1 MKETMLY
8 ANILSRHMQNIL
20 LKIEH
25 IKKTFTPPLSYRDM
39 LKFNFKSN
47 RCITALDDVSFNVEK
62 GRIIAILGPNGA
74 GKTTLLK
81 IISTLI
87 LPDKGQVTVLGR
99 YIVGKDDEKIKTLIG
114 LVYSQERNF
123 YWRLTGKQ
131 NLEFF
136 ASLYGFNKEKTTS
149 VLKNLFKLFEID
161 YANRRFDSY
170 SAGMKQ
176 KFSLMRA
183 MLHNPEIL
191 LLDEPTKSLDY
202 ATARH
207 IKNFIKEKLVKAQN
221 KTVLLTTHHMDEAA
235 EFCDYF
241 IILDKG
247 IIRAAGSLLELR
259 QRVNNTSAS
268 IGDIFL
274 KICSQNQ

>member
-1 MKETMLY
+1 
-8 ANILSRHMQNIL
+8 MQNTIL
-20 LKIEH
+20 RVEH
-25 IKKTFTPPLSYRDM
+25 IKKTFTPPLSCRDM
-39 LKFNFKSN
+39 LRFNFQAT

-62 GRIIAILGPNGA
+62 GLVIAILGPNGA

-87 LPDKGQVTVLGR
+87 LPDKGRVIVLDR
-99 YIVGKDDEKIKTLIG
+99 YVVGKDDEKIKALIG
-114 LVYSQERNF
+114 LVYAQERNF

-136 ASLYGFNKEKTTS
+136 ASLYGFNKAKTTS
-149 VLKNLFKLFEID
+149 VLKNLFELFEID
-161 YANRRFDSY
+161 YAHRRFDSY

-176 KFSLMRA
+176 KFSLIRA

-191 LLDEPTKSLDY
+191 LLDDPTKSLDY
-202 ATARH
+202 TTARH
-207 IKNFIKEKLVKAQN
+207 FRDFIKEKLVKDQK

-247 IIRAAGSLLELR
+247 IIRAVGTLSELR
-259 QRVNNTSAS
+259 QRVNDTSAS

-274 KICSQNQ
+274 KICPQNR

>member
-1 MKETMLY
+1 MLTSH
-8 ANILSRHMQNIL
+8 LRLMQNIIL
-20 LKIEH
+20 RVEH

-39 LKFNFKSN
+39 LRFNLQAT

-62 GRIIAILGPNGA
+62 GRVIAVLGPNGA

-81 IISTLI
+81 IISTLV
-87 LPDKGQVTVLGR
+87 LPDHGQVIVDGR
-99 YIVGKDDEKIKTLIG
+99 YVVGKDDEKIKALIG
-114 LVYSQERNF
+114 LVYTQERNF

-136 ASLYGFNKEKTTS
+136 ASLYGFNKNKTTS
-149 VLKNLFKLFEID
+149 VLKNLFELFEVD
-161 YANRRFDSY
+161 YAHRRFDSY
-170 SAGMKQ
+170 STGMKQ
-176 KFSLMRA
+176 KFSLIRA
-183 MLHNPEIL
+183 MLHDPEIL

-207 IKNFIKEKLVKAQN
+207 FRGFIKEKLVKAQK

-235 EFCDYF
+235 EFCDHF

-247 IIRAAGSLLELR
+247 IIRAAGSLSELR
-259 QRVNNTSAS
+259 RRINNDSAS

-274 KICSQNQ
+274 KICSQNR